1 MVEAVSDSCRN
12 AHALVDN
19 LADTVAEVETVTQED
34 LRGQRHALVVT
45 LEDTLAVVNALT
57 LGDARGDAHALV
69 DTG

>member
-1 MVEAVSDSCRN
+1 MVEAVGDSRRN

-19 LADTVAEVETVTQED
+19 LADTLAEVEAVTQD
-34 LRGQRHALVVT
+34 HVLGDGHALVVT
-45 LEDTLAVVNALT
+45 LEDTLAEVNALT